1 VKAKSIIVTGIEYP
15 LWYDADALKA
25 TGARGQYLGDS
36 QKILLDTKL
45 PEATLLRTVLHEAL
59 HAIFEKSPLCAG
71 PDAGRDVTPELEEK
85 LCQLFERELPE
96 LFKANPWLKAVFK

>member
-59 HAIFEKSPLCAG
+59 HAIFEKSSLCAG
-71 PDAGRDVTPELEEK
+71 GDGAREVSSELEER